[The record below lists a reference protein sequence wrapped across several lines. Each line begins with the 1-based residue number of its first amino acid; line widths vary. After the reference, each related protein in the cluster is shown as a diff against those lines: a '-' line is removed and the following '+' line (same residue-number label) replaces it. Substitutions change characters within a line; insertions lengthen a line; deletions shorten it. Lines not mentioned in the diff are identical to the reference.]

1 MLKSRRLAISISQAK
16 TGLPK
21 RGVCLSKAMT
31 SPERFREMQ
40 NVVIAETGFG
50 TGLNFLA
57 VMAEIAALGDA
68 APHLHFISTEIAP
81 LSAGMIE
88 AALAPWPQ
96 LTPFR
101 QLLTRLC
108 RHAGRDGTAAFL
120 DGRVTLDLLYGDS
133 VSMLALPILPLIAG
147 FLMASLRHETR

>member
-1 MLKSRRLAISISQAK
+1 
-16 TGLPK
+16 
-21 RGVCLSKAMT
+21 
-31 SPERFREMQ
+31 
-40 NVVIAETGFG
+40 
-50 TGLNFLA
+50 
-57 VMAEIAALGDA
+57 MAEIAALGDA

-101 QLLTRLC
+101 QMLTRDLPPRWPG
-108 RHAGRDGTAAFL
+108 RHRRHFL

-133 VSMLALPILPLIAG
+133 VCDAG
-147 FLMASLRHETR
+147 AG